1 MRTTKRILV
10 VLLAYYLAC
19 LSAVNTAIILRFF
32 RDTFNGSRGEREL
45 ELLWSLALS
54 FPGAIIFGMAA
65 GIQSLILI
73 ALGGAMNLRSALY
86 YCLGGASCGL
96 VLNLMSKGKS
106 IFPPLPPLSPG
117 ILDNEELMM
126 LISGF
131 VAGFVYWAIAVRR
144 RQVSGG

>member
-10 VLLAYYLAC
+10 LLLAYYLAC

-73 ALGGAMNLRSALY
+73 ALGGA
-86 YCLGGASCGL
+86 SCGL

-106 IFPPLPPLSPG
+106 IFPPLPPPSPG